1 VVAHIFRQLMEALQ
15 FLHGRNLFHRD
26 LKTENMLVSRED
38 GRYTLKVADFG
49 RTVGARN
56 RINVNVNVNA
66 SNLSSPYCLDPSPLY
81 NSTP

>member
-1 VVAHIFRQLMEALQ
+1 MVAHIFRQLMEALQ

-56 RINVNVNVNA
+56 RINVNVSQRVKPELA
-66 SNLSSPYCLDPSPLY
+66 LLPRSQSPI
-81 NSTP
+81 